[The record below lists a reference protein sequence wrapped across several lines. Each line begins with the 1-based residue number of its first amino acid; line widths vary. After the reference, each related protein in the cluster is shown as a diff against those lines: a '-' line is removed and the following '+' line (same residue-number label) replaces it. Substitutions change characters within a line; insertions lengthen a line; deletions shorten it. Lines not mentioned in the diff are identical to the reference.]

1 MAALL
6 AHNGSSMQHPDHPP
20 RPDESL
26 PGIVQATADTL
37 PHQPDVL
44 AHARAFVQPL
54 LASMSLPSGEN
65 TFAHAEGVAR
75 ILAHIG
81 SAPNLQAA
89 AYLVYAAEH
98 LNKPQELIEQ
108 VFGAEFAEL
117 ALEAMRLMH
126 LQRNQRLQRAG
137 VGQTNQ
143 IEVVRKMLLAFSR
156 DLRVI
161 LLRLASRL
169 QTLRYMA
176 ANKIDVPH
184 ELAEESLHVLA
195 PLANRLG
202 IWQIKWELEDLAFRF
217 LEPQTYRQVAQW
229 LDEKRDQREQ
239 RAEQLRQ
246 AVQQGLA
253 EQGIQAQVQAR
264 PKHIYSIVKKMRGKA
279 LDFSQI
285 YDVMALRV
293 IVQDV
298 KECYAALSW
307 VHSLYEPVSSEFDDY
322 IARPKANGY
331 QSLHTVV
338 QQPQADGSLRPVEI
352 QIRTQAMHAHA
363 ETGVAAH
370 WAYKEA
376 GAKGYAGHN
385 ASSAYES
392 KIAVLR
398 QLLAWERDLAGD
410 ERQSAAQ
417 PASAAGGGLLQDRIY
432 VLTPDAA
439 IVELPQGA
447 TPVDFAYSV
456 HTTLGHRC
464 RGARVDGA
472 MVPLN
477 TPLQN
482 GQTVEIT
489 AAKEG
494 GPSRDWLNAEQGY
507 LASNRARAKVR
518 AWFNA
523 LAQQDAIARG
533 REAVEKLL
541 QREGKTALKLDDLA
555 GQLGFSNADALF
567 EVVGKDE
574 FSLRNIES
582 VLKPQEPAPSA
593 DEILLQKQT
602 QWQGKAQARASGKSG
617 ILVVGMGS
625 LMTQLGKCCK
635 PAPPDPIGG
644 FVTRGKG
651 VSVHRLDCVNYR
663 NMVRDTPERAI
674 EVQWC
679 ADTAA
684 SADGAGYSVDVL
696 LQTNNRPGLLRDITE
711 LLAREKMPIIG
722 MQTTPGKDVSHMQ
735 LTLQVA
741 NTNRLRQVLTELGNI
756 DGVILACRRH

>member
-410 ERQSAAQ
+410 DRQSAAQ
-417 PASAAGGGLLQDRIY
+417 PAAAAGGGLLQDRIY